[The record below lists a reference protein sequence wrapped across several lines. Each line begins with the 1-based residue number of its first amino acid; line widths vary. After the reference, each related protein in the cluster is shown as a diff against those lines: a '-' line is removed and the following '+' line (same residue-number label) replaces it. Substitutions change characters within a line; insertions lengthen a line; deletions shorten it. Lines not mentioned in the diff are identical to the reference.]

1 MCCYFK
7 NSEYLTKILESFSIF
22 DLSTL
27 KLPVSHEVRKSFEI
41 EEIINYDYL
50 EGKKKIEIP
59 NYSSILDTFEGMSP
73 LHIAIARNSY
83 ECVKHLLEETNIDAV
98 EKTAKDETTVML
110 ACKNGVDI
118 EILESLLVS
127 LRTIWPIEKV
137 KEFLELKDSS

>member
-1 MCCYFK
+1 
-7 NSEYLTKILESFSIF
+7 
-22 DLSTL
+22 
-27 KLPVSHEVRKSFEI
+27 
-41 EEIINYDYL
+41 
-50 EGKKKIEIP
+50 
-59 NYSSILDTFEGMSP
+59 MSP

-83 ECVKHLLEETNIDAV
+83 ECVKHLLEETNIDSV